1 MTGVQRSIPV
11 RCLCWTS
18 DAAGLMLELTIDG
31 GRISQRVRGLVQW
44 EIHSRAWAASE
55 LGNSFILPGIKK
67 LKKALTA

>member
-1 MTGVQRSIPV
+1 MTSVQRSMPI

-18 DAAGLMLELTIDG
+18 DAAGLMLELTLDG
-31 GRISQRVRGLVQW
+31 GRVSQRVRGLVQW

-67 LKKALTA
+67 LIKASSA